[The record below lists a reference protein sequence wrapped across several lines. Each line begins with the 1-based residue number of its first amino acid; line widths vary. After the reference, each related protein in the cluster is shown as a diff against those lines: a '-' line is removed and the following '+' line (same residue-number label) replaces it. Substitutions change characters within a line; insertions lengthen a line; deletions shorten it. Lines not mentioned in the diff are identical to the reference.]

1 MGLRLGVIGIGAIGK
16 EHTLRIEKKLSRA
29 KVVAVNDV
37 NREHTEAFLAQHN
50 LSAKF
55 YESGIEL
62 IRAQD
67 VDAILVTSWG
77 PTHEEFVLAA
87 IAAGKYVFCEKPLA
101 VTASGCRAI
110 VEAEMMHGKQLVQVG
125 FMRRFDKSYRQLKS
139 VLDSEQLGYPLILN
153 CAHRA
158 PAAPGFAGDMA
169 ISDSLVHEFD
179 VLKWLLNDD
188 YVSAQVILPRKTRL
202 CDDDLQDP
210 HVVLLR
216 TKQGILINIESFVNA
231 QYGYDI
237 QCNVVCESGTAA
249 LPEPSDVIVRHDAK
263 VTRNIIVDWQL
274 RFIEAFDV
282 ELQEWID
289 ATSAGR
295 VDGPSAW
302 DGFIVAVTADA
313 CVAAKHS
320 GNIEPINIPERPV
333 FYR

>member
-1 MGLRLGVIGIGAIGK
+1 
-16 EHTLRIEKKLSRA
+16 
-29 KVVAVNDV
+29 
-37 NREHTEAFLAQHN
+37 
-50 LSAKF
+50 
-55 YESGIEL
+55 
-62 IRAQD
+62 
-67 VDAILVTSWG
+67 
-77 PTHEEFVLAA
+77 
-87 IAAGKYVFCEKPLA
+87 
-101 VTASGCRAI
+101 
-110 VEAEMMHGKQLVQVG
+110 
-125 FMRRFDKSYRQLKS
+125 
-139 VLDSEQLGYPLILN
+139 
-153 CAHRA
+153 
-158 PAAPGFAGDMA
+158 MA

-202 CDDDLQDP
+202 CDEDLQDP

-237 QCNVVCESGTAA
+237 QCHVVCESGTAA
-249 LPEPSDVIVRHDAK
+249 LPEPSDVILRHDAK

-289 ATSAGR
+289 ATSVGR

-320 GNIEPINIPERPV
+320 GNIEPINISERPV